1 MAIETEDRRA
11 GDGALMAR
19 LGRGETAALEVLIE
33 RHGRKLYGFLLR
45 LCGAKDR
52 AEDVYQE
59 VWMRIMRSAANYNSR
74 DRFEAWMF
82 TVARNL
88 VIDEARKTGRRKE
101 DRLEGP
107 EEDEGLSTL
116 DREPDPGP
124 TPEDEARGKELGAA
138 LEEALAALNPEQ
150 REVFLMRERAG
161 LSFDE
166 IAKATKTPLN
176 TVKTRMHYALGHLRK
191 TLVGRGF
198 ITEG

>member
-1 MAIETEDRRA
+1 MAIEAKDRRA
-11 GDGALMAR
+11 GDEELMAR
-19 LGRGETAALEVLIE
+19 IGRGETEALEVLIE

-59 VWMRIMRSAANYNSR
+59 VWLRIMRTAANYNSR

-101 DRLEGP
+101 DRLEGADD
-107 EEDEGLSTL
+107 DEGLSTL

-124 TPEDEARGKELGAA
+124 TPEDEARGNELGAA

-150 REVFLMRERAG
+150 REVFLLRERAG

-166 IAKATKTPLN
+166 IAKATKAPLN

-191 TLVGRGF
+191 ALAGRGF